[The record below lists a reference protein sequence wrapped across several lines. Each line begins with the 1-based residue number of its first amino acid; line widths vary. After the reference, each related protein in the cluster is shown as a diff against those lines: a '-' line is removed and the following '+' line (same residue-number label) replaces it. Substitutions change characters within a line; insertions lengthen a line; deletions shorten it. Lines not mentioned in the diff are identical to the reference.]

1 MSILRNLFLPIAL
14 GLALIP
20 TARAGDDDKDAS
32 DKKSQ
37 EKTIQGVVSE
47 VTVLGETDIDY
58 STGRAVS
65 ASATYLTVLGRPS
78 MKEEG
83 KGEAKKEPQASKT
96 ADSGK
101 SDQQKNRMNVYILA
115 ISPKT
120 KVCECISS
128 GKGEAAST
136 QEKECGF
143 DKLEIGD
150 TVEVTYEPEM
160 NKSDAKNASA
170 RDNRKHGRHRIY
182 FGSATDIKILAEP
195 EDNEQSGQKNPDQK
209 NPDQKEDK

>member
-1 MSILRNLFLPIAL
+1 MMTLRNLFLPMTL

-20 TARAGDDDKDAS
+20 TARAGNDDKNAS

-37 EKTIQGVVSE
+37 EKTVQGVVSE

-65 ASATYLTVLGRPS
+65 ATMTYLTVLGRPS
-78 MKEEG
+78 EMEES
-83 KGEAKKEPQASKT
+83 KGEGDKVAKSSKT
-96 ADSGK
+96 SASGK
-101 SDQQKNRMNVYILA
+101 SDQSRKRMNVYVLA
-115 ISPKT
+115 IAPKT
-120 KVCECISS
+120 KVCECMATEKA
-128 GKGEAAST
+128 GAAA

-150 TVEVTYEPEM
+150 TVEVRYESDIS
-160 NKSDAKNASA
+160 KSEAKNASS

-182 FGSATDIKILAEP
+182 FGAAKDIKIMAEP
-195 EDNEQSGQKNPDQK
+195 MDDESED
-209 NPDQKEDK
+209 DKKSPEKDAK